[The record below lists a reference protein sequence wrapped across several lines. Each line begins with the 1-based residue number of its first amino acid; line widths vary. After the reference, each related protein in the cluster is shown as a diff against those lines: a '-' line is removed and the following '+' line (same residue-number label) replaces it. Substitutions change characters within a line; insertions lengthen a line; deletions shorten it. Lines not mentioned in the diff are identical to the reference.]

1 MDEFGRG
8 DFGIVW
14 NEAEEVGQTACY
26 LRGRTGGAQMFHVE
40 GAVAFAQATSL
51 GVAEQR
57 HMGESRRL
65 QAEKTIEVYLLGC
78 RKQQVGASHDLGHAH
93 EGIVDNDGKLIGPR
107 TVGTSEYEV
116 AHLAGEVEMLRPIEA
131 VGIGYG
137 LVWHI
142 DTRRCTGEI
151 SAMRRK
157 RRRAAASAIDNAS
170 VGLMRRLRG
179 HYLCACAAGRLGITR
194 IVEALQE
201 AGIDVASP
209 ALRIWTG
216 VSAAVEPPF
225 VPVEAQP
232 CEIVLYQT

>member
-93 EGIVDNDGKLIGPR
+93 GGIVDNGGKQFEVSCAGVNNLSCKLFNLQGM
-107 TVGTSEYEV
+107 EV
-116 AHLAGEVEMLRPIEA
+116 A
-131 VGIGYG
+131 
-137 LVWHI
+137 
-142 DTRRCTGEI
+142 
-151 SAMRRK
+151 
-157 RRRAAASAIDNAS
+157 
-170 VGLMRRLRG
+170 
-179 HYLCACAAGRLGITR
+179 AAGSADDTILLDASSVQDGIY
-194 IVEALQE
+194 VLSVDA
-201 AGIDVASP
+201 AGQKLSRKLVI
-209 ALRIWTG
+209 R
-216 VSAAVEPPF
+216 
-225 VPVEAQP
+225 
-232 CEIVLYQT
+232 